1 MTDSIITPLT
11 KHLTLLE
18 KSILKTFS
26 QLIARLA
33 NDQGRN
39 ALKGMKRGIEREALR
54 IDSNGHLAKD
64 PHPTAL
70 GSALTH
76 SRITT
81 DYSESLLEFITPVF
95 ESIPEL
101 FSELSKTHA
110 FTVQNL
116 NGQHLW
122 PVSMPCFV
130 DDISNIPVAEYG
142 SSNVGKLK
150 KLYRIGLTH
159 RYGAQMQ
166 IISGVHFNFSVS
178 DDLWQLLYQ
187 QSEQSL
193 SLKDFISES
202 YFGLIRN
209 YRRIM
214 WVLPYLFGASPAL
227 CGSFLEGNENKYPF
241 KKTGKGT
248 LYLPYAT
255 SLRMSDL
262 GYTNKEQSSLGISY
276 NSLYE
281 YLQGMKQAIRMPSAS
296 FADIG
301 VKVGDEYRQL
311 NDRILQI
318 ENEFYSPIR
327 AKRVSLPHEKPSEA
341 LARGGVEYI
350 EVRALD
356 VNPFSPV
363 GITQEQV
370 RFLDMFLLY
379 CLLSPSAKSSK
390 LDDEEMEQNLNS
402 VIISGRE
409 QGLTLQRN
417 GESVA
422 LSVWLTEMFD
432 GFKQIAS
439 LLDCS
444 DDGEYHQSLNVWQQ
458 AISDPS
464 QTLSGQILQNFV
476 ETNDD
481 QSKWAL
487 GLAQE
492 YSLFFAGT
500 KLSEQDHANYK
511 LETDSSLKAQQEI
524 EFRSTHSF
532 DEYLKDYFNYLE

>member
-1 MTDSIITPLT
+1 M
-11 KHLTLLE
+11 
-18 KSILKTFS
+18 KTFS
-26 QLIARLA
+26 QLIASLA
-33 NDQGRN
+33 SERGRE

-64 PHPTAL
+64 PHPKAL

-95 ESIPEL
+95 ESIPAL
-101 FSELSKTHA
+101 FSELNKTHA

-116 NGQHLW
+116 NGQYLW

-142 SSNVGKLK
+142 CSNVGKLK
-150 KLYRIGLTH
+150 KLYRVGLTH

-178 DDLWQLLYQ
+178 ENLWQLLYQ

-193 SLKDFISES
+193 SLKDFVSES
-202 YFGLIRN
+202 YFALIRN

-227 CGSFLEGNENKYPF
+227 CGSFLKGNENKYPF
-241 KKTGKGT
+241 QKTGKGT
-248 LYLPYAT
+248 LYLPDAT

-276 NSLYE
+276 NSLQE
-281 YLQGMKQAIRMPSAS
+281 YLEGMKQAIRMPSAS

-327 AKRVSLPHEKPSEA
+327 AKRVAHGSEKPSEA

-356 VNPFSPV
+356 VNPFSPL
-363 GITQEQV
+363 GITAEQV
-370 RFLDMFLLY
+370 QFLDIFLLY
-379 CLLSPSAKSSK
+379 CLLSPSEKSSE
-390 LDDEEMEQNLNS
+390 LDDEEMDKNLNS
-402 VIISGRE
+402 VIFSGRK
-409 QGLTLQRN
+409 QGLDLQRK
-417 GESVA
+417 GESIKLA
-422 LSVWLTEMFD
+422 SWLTEMFA
-432 GFKQIAS
+432 GFKQIAE
-439 LLDCS
+439 LLDGS
-444 DDGEYHQSLNVWQQ
+444 EDGEYHQSLNLWQQ
-458 AISDPS
+458 AIADPS
-464 QTLSGQILQNFV
+464 KTLSGQILNNFV
-476 ETNDD
+476 DANQD
-481 QSKWAL
+481 QSQWAL
-487 GLAQE
+487 NLAQE
-492 YSLFFAGT
+492 YSANFTNSSLT
-500 KLSEQDHANYK
+500 EQDIADYQ
-511 LETDSSLKAQQEI
+511 LESDSSLKAQQEI
-524 EFRSTHSF
+524 ELRSTQAF
-532 DEYLKDYFNYLE
+532 DDYLKDYFNYLE

>member
-1 MTDSIITPLT
+1 M
-11 KHLTLLE
+11 
-18 KSILKTFS
+18 KTFS
-26 QLIARLA
+26 QLIASLA
-33 NDQGRN
+33 NEQGRE
-39 ALKGMKRGIEREALR
+39 ALKGMRRGIEREALR
-54 IDSNGHLAKD
+54 IGSSGHLAED
-64 PHPTAL
+64 SHPKAL

-101 FSELSKTHA
+101 FSELNKTHA

-116 NGQHLW
+116 NGQYLW

-130 DDISNIPVAEYG
+130 CDISNIPVAEYG
-142 SSNVGKLK
+142 SSNIGKLK

-159 RYGAQMQ
+159 RYGARMQ

-178 DDLWQLLYQ
+178 DRLWPLLHQ
-187 QSEQSL
+187 QSDYSL

-227 CGSFLEGNENKYPF
+227 CCSFLKGGEKKYPF
-241 KKTGKGT
+241 EKTGKGT
-248 LYLPYAT
+248 LYLPHAT

-281 YLQGMKQAIRMPSAS
+281 YLQGMKRAIRMPSAN

-301 VKVGDEYRQL
+301 VKVGNEYRQL

-318 ENEFYSPIR
+318 ENEFYSPVR
-327 AKRVSLPHEKPSEA
+327 AKRVSMTHEKPSEA

-356 VNPFSPV
+356 VNPFSPL

-370 RFLDMFLLY
+370 RFLDIFLLY
-379 CLLSPSAKSSK
+379 CLLSPSPKSSE
-390 LDDEEMEQNLNS
+390 LDDQEMERNLNS
-402 VIISGRE
+402 VIFSGRE
-409 QGLTLQRN
+409 QGLKLRRN
-417 GESVA
+417 GEPVPLTA
-422 LSVWLTEMFD
+422 WLTGMFE
-432 GFKQIAS
+432 GFSQIAG
-439 LLDCS
+439 LLDGA
-444 DDGEYHQSLNVWQQ
+444 DDGEYHHALSLWRQ
-458 AISDPS
+458 AIADPGK
-464 QTLSGQILQNFV
+464 TLSGQILQNFV
-476 ETNDD
+476 PENKD
-481 QSKWAL
+481 QSQWAME
-487 GLAQE
+487 LAQE
-492 YSLFFAGT
+492 YGSLFADFI
-500 KLSEQDHANYK
+500 LSEQERADYR

-524 EFRSTHSF
+524 EFRSTQSF
-532 DEYLKDYFNYLE
+532 DDFLKDYFNYLT